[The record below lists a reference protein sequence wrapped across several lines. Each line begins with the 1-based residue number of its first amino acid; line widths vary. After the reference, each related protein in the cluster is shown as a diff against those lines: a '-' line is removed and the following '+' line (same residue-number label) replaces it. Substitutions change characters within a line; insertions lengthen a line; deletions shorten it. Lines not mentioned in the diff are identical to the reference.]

1 MSFTAGR
8 YDTWGSPD
16 RHVEALSKLFKTSCV
31 YGQFNA
37 IVTLTFILLLLFNH
51 TAMAADGYL
60 NLTAGAEYTSG
71 DYGGSESIDEWYLP
85 FTGRYTTDR
94 YTFRL
99 TIPYLRVTAPEGT
112 LSGTTLP
119 DTGARIT
126 EDGLGD
132 IIAGVTYRDA
142 LNTDISSDV
151 TLDFT
156 AKVKFGTADETR
168 GLGTGENDYTVQAE
182 LYKYLYQFT
191 PYAILGYKFRGD
203 PPGIN
208 LQDSCLTLVGGN
220 FRVTQALTA
229 GMDYYFRQA
238 SLTGLDDHKELTAFF
253 GYKLSS
259 TQYLRGYLIKGFGDA
274 SPDWGA
280 GFLISFKQ

>member
-1 MSFTAGR
+1 MSFQSGR
-8 YDTWGSPD
+8 YDTWVSPAS
-16 RHVEALSKLFKTSCV
+16 HVRLAALSKLFKTSCV
-31 YGQFNA
+31 YGRFNT

-51 TAMAADGYL
+51 TVLAADGML

-71 DYGGSESIDEWYLP
+71 DYTGTESIDEWYLP

-99 TIPYLRVTAPEGT
+99 TIPYIRVTAPEI
-112 LSGTTLP
+112 
-119 DTGARIT
+119 TGARIT

-151 TLDFT
+151 ALDFT

-208 LQDSCLTLVGGN
+208 LQDSWLTLVGGN
-220 FRVTQALTA
+220 FRVAQALTA

-238 SLTGLDDHKELTAFF
+238 SFPGIDDHKELTAFF
-253 GYKLSS
+253 GYKLSD

-280 GFLISFKQ
+280 GILITFKQ